1 MTCPM
6 LSTMARDWANI
17 SSLTRMADRGLVG
30 SVNTKRRM
38 NQYISVPVFH
48 ELPGRQHVRVTV
60 EYITGE
66 LKVYVVDRAVLAD
79 LLKRLDPP
87 A

>member
-17 SSLTRMADRGLVG
+17 SSLTRMADRELVG

-48 ELPGRQHVRVTV
+48 EPPGRQHVRVTV

-66 LKVYVVDRAVLAD
+66 LKVYVVDRAVLAKV
-79 LLKRLDPP
+79 LKRLDSPP
-87 A
+87 